1 VFPCYFSRSGTSI
14 ILIFGFMTKFVVGKK
29 AYREAE
35 KRRDEKVRDLAS
47 TCVVVSD
54 LTEDTPHSCPQV
66 IRNRRNV
73 FLTMPGPYIDTFTAM
88 SPLPASFRT
97 LSLQFQSHPYQHSDW
112 KYPSLNTQKSISESR
127 YSIVFRKLYFPVVLR
142 EFRSKW

>member
-14 ILIFGFMTKFVVGKK
+14 ILIFRFMTKFVVRKK

-73 FLTMPGPYIDTFTAM
+73 FLTMPGP
-88 SPLPASFRT
+88 
-97 LSLQFQSHPYQHSDW
+97 
-112 KYPSLNTQKSISESR
+112 
-127 YSIVFRKLYFPVVLR
+127 
-142 EFRSKW
+142 